1 MVDSPDER
9 RPDPDELLARVEAEE
24 AREHRGRLKIF
35 FGASPGV
42 GKTFAMLTAAQQ
54 AREQGTDVVVG
65 LVETHGRAETERM
78 TEGLDHLPRREI
90 EHRGRRLT
98 EFDLDA
104 ALARRPAVLLVDE
117 LAHTNAPDSRHPKRW
132 QDVQELLAA
141 GIDVWTTVN
150 VQHLESLNDIV
161 GGITGVRVHET
172 LPDLVFDSADEIV
185 LVDLPPDEL
194 LVRLKEGKVYV
205 PEQAERA
212 AKNFFRKGNLLA
224 LRELA
229 LRRTADRVDR
239 EMRSYRRDYV
249 GGNVWRAQPAILVAV
264 GPNPGEDTVVRN
276 AARLAGALDA
286 RWHAIY
292 VETPSLARL
301 SDERRAEVVRVLR
314 LAATLGAQ
322 TATVSSPN
330 VAAALVAYARE
341 HNLASVV
348 LGRPTIP
355 SRWRVP
361 WRRNAA
367 TEIAQRAPDV
377 DVVQVARDAR
387 PREVAASET
396 GDRAKLD
403 LQGYAVAAGMSAI
416 TTLVATLLL
425 PYFDLANIAMV
436 FLLAVVAAAMIAGRG
451 PAIFA
456 AIVNVLAFDFF
467 FVPPRFS
474 FAVSD
479 VQYVVTFIVMLIVGL
494 VIGQLT
500 ASLRYQVRVAR
511 LRESRAQRLTELARE
526 LSAALTEEQVA
537 EISDRTI
544 EMALNAKATVL
555 LADLDDVLR
564 PAAGS
569 GERPTM
575 DPAIARWAFDHNAP
589 AGLGTDTLPA
599 ARDLYL
605 PLKAPMRVRGVLAVE
620 PNDPQAFQIPEQ
632 RQLLD
637 TLAALVA
644 IALERVHFVTV
655 AQSTLV
661 QMESERLRNSLL
673 AALSHDLRTPLT
685 ALVGLAD
692 TLSMDIAQ
700 NRGTPAETAASIRDQ
715 ARRTALLVDNLL
727 EMARLQAGGVTL
739 RRDWQSLE
747 ELAGSAVAS
756 VETALAGHPL
766 DLTIPPDLPLLHCD
780 GVLIERVLVNLLENA
795 AKYTPAGTRIG
806 LTATAGEEMI
816 EITVW
821 DEGPGLPA
829 GDTAALFDKFTRG
842 DKESRVPGVGL
853 GLAICRAIVE
863 AHGGTIAAFNR
874 SGGGAR
880 ITFTLPRATA
890 PQVEAETAT
899 S

>member
-1 MVDSPDER
+1 
-9 RPDPDELLARVEAEE
+9 
-24 AREHRGRLKIF
+24 
-35 FGASPGV
+35 
-42 GKTFAMLTAAQQ
+42 MLTAAQQ
-54 AREQGTDVVVG
+54 ARGQGVDVVVG
-65 LVETHGRAETERM
+65 LVETHGRAETQRL

-104 ALARRPAVLLVDE
+104 ALVRKPAVLLVDE

-150 VQHLESLNDIV
+150 VQHLETLNDIV

-194 LVRLKEGKVYV
+194 LVRLKEGKVYI

-239 EMRSYRRDYV
+239 DMRSYRRDYV

-322 TATVSSPN
+322 TATVSSPD

-377 DVVQVARDAR
+377 DVIQVARDAR
-387 PREVAASET
+387 PREIAASET

-403 LQGYAVAAGMSAI
+403 LRGYAVAAGMSAV
-416 TTLVATLLL
+416 TTLVTTLLL

-436 FLLAVVAAAMIAGRG
+436 FLLAVVAAAMLAARAGDLRGHRQRAGVRLLLRAAAPFVRGLGRAVRRDLRGDADRRIGHRTIDGKPALSSPRRPPSGIARPAAYRARTRPVSRTDRGAGRG
-451 PAIFA
+451 DQRPHDRGGAECESHRA
-456 AIVNVLAFDFF
+456 ARRSRRRA
-467 FVPPRFS
+467 
-474 FAVSD
+474 
-479 VQYVVTFIVMLIVGL
+479 
-494 VIGQLT
+494 
-500 ASLRYQVRVAR
+500 ASGGRKR
-511 LRESRAQRLTELARE
+511 
-526 LSAALTEEQVA
+526 
-537 EISDRTI
+537 
-544 EMALNAKATVL
+544 
-555 LADLDDVLR
+555 
-564 PAAGS
+564 
-569 GERPTM
+569 ERP
-575 DPAIARWAFDHNAP
+575 DDRPCDRALGFRSQCARRPGNRYSARR
-589 AGLGTDTLPA
+589 
-599 ARDLYL
+599 RDLYL

-620 PNDPQAFQIPEQ
+620 PNDPAAFQVPEQ

-692 TLSMDIAQ
+692 TLSMEIAQ

-756 VETALAGHPL
+756 VESALAGHPL

-874 SGGGAR
+874 TGGGAR

-890 PQVEAETAT
+890 PQVEAETVT